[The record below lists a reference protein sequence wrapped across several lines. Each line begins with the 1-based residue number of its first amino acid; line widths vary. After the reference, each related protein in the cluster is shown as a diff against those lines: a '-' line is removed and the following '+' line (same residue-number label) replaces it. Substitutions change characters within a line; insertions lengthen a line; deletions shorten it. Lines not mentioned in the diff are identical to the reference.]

1 MRGGFHLS
9 TLFQN
14 YARRS
19 IHLVKGS
26 GTVVTDDKGQD
37 YLDFTSGIAVVSLG
51 HAHHALVKAVKQQSE
66 KLWHVS
72 NLFESPE
79 QELVAEKLV
88 RDTPFS
94 HAFFCNSGAEANEAA
109 IKLARKHTQK
119 NVIITFE
126 QSFHGRTFGAMSATG
141 QAKVREG
148 FGPLLE
154 TFRIIPY
161 NDEEQLE
168 AAIDGD
174 VAAIM
179 LEVIQGEGGVHQ
191 VDPGFAQKVTDICK
205 SNGILLIVDEVQT
218 GIGRTGTR
226 YAYEQ
231 TALEPDIITLAKGLG
246 GGFPIGAMLGSK
258 ELFHSFGPGS
268 HGTTFGG
275 NPLAVAVAQTVVD
288 IVFKKKF
295 LEEVE
300 DKSNYLIEKI
310 QTVLPQE
317 QFAVR
322 GAGLLLGI
330 ECDEDVLPFIQQAEK
345 AGLLLVQAGVNVVR
359 LLPPLTVTY
368 EEIDQAVDILAA
380 ILLKEQIAHS

>member
-1 MRGGFHLS
+1 MT

-19 IHLVKGS
+19 IHLVQGK
-26 GTVVTDDKGQD
+26 GTVVTDDKGKD

-51 HAHHALVKAVKQQSE
+51 HAHHALVETINRQSE

-79 QELVAEKLV
+79 QELLAATLV
-88 RDTPFS
+88 KDTCFG

-109 IKLARKHTQK
+109 IKLARKHTRK

-126 QSFHGRTFGAMSATG
+126 NSFHGRTFGAMSATG

-161 NDEEQLE
+161 NDEQQLE

-174 VAAIM
+174 VAAVM

-191 VDPGFAQKVTDICK
+191 IDSDFAQKITDICK
-205 SNGILLIVDEVQT
+205 SKGILLIVDEVQT

-231 TALEPDIITLAKGLG
+231 TNLEPDIITLAKGLG
-246 GGFPIGAMLGSK
+246 GGFPIGAMLGSS
-258 ELFHSFGPGS
+258 ELLQSFGPGT

-275 NPLAVAVAQTVVD
+275 NPLAVAVAQTVID

-295 LEEVE
+295 LQEVE
-300 DKSNYLIEKI
+300 DKSTYLIEKV
-310 QTVLPQE
+310 QALLPQD
-317 QFAVR
+317 QFTIR

-330 ECDEDVLPFIQQAEK
+330 ECEEEILPYIQQAEE
-345 AGLLLVQAGVNVVR
+345 AGLLLVQAGSNVIR

-368 EEIDQAVDILAA
+368 EEIDKAVEIISTILHSEQAIN
-380 ILLKEQIAHS
+380 IY